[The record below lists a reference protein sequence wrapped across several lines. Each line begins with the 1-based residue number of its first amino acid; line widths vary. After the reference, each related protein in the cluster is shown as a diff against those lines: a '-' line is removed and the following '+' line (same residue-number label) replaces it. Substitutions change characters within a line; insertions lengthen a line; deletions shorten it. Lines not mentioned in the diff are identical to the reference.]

1 MSARLKENKMKDFM
15 KSFDSLFVVLLIV
28 FQFIAMFNVIAVPN
42 NTLFVF
48 LCYALVR
55 IIMMDNKIK
64 ENK

>member
-1 MSARLKENKMKDFM
+1 MEKFM
-15 KSFDSLFVVLLIV
+15 KGLDSLFVVLLIV
-28 FQFIAMFNVIAVPN
+28 FQFIAMFNVMEVSN

-55 IIMMDNKIK
+55 IIGIDRDIK

>member
-1 MSARLKENKMKDFM
+1 MKNFM
-15 KSFDSLFVVLLIV
+15 KGFDSLFVVLLIV
-28 FQFIAMFNVIAVPN
+28 FQFIAMFNVMEVSN

-55 IIMMDNKIK
+55 IIGIDRDIK